1 MSWPEY
7 IVGIDW
13 DNDGSFEGFTY
24 DFPIIF
30 GAPSGDDNITDD
42 VMRLSW
48 SRGRDAELERATAG
62 TCEITLKNP
71 DGKYSPSNSGGDLYG
86 KLLPGRP
93 VIIMAYFG
101 GTLYSLWRGKTERI
115 VPSPRWDAQTCY
127 IYCVD
132 GFDFLSRAEV
142 TTELATD
149 ELTGTLVGNILDDAG
164 WDASLRD
171 IEAGID
177 TVPLGY
183 WSQVSALYALQ
194 EIEES
199 ECGFFYIDHRGYA
212 RFEDRHYRMG
222 LSSSETITDEMCD
235 INYDLSS
242 RGIYNS
248 IRASYTEKT
257 LGVEAEMWRLSE
269 VPLLAAGETRT
280 WWGDYQGLATNQIDP
295 IATTDYT
302 ANTLANGTGTDMTA
316 SVTVTPSHFAGST
329 KLVVE
334 NTAGVAVYLTLL
346 KVRGDLYSDGDKTSV
361 KAENTTSQTAYQKRD
376 RTLDAQFMES
386 VDQCQQYCDY
396 VLAKTKDAWADI
408 DMTLKNR
415 SDTVLTTILNR
426 AISDR
431 ITVQNTEL
439 GLDEDF
445 FINAMAHSVDMKTR
459 LHTCRW
465 SLRTATPEL
474 FWVLDLSEL
483 DSTTKLAY

>member
-1 MSWPEY
+1 MSWPSY
-7 IVGIDW
+7 SLCIDW
-13 DNDGSFEGFTY
+13 DNDGSFAT
-24 DFPIIF
+24 
-30 GAPSGDDNITDD
+30 AGDDISND
-42 VMRLSW
+42 VMRLWW

-62 TCEITLKNP
+62 ILEITLKNP
-71 DGKYSPSNSGGDLYG
+71 TGEYSPSNSGGTYYG

-93 VIIMAYFG
+93 VRLQATFG
-101 GTLYSLWRGKTERI
+101 VTTYDLWYGKIERI
-115 VPSPRWDAQTCY
+115 VPKPHWQDQTCY

-132 GFDFLSRAEV
+132 GFDMLKRAEI
-142 TTELATD
+142 TTDLYTD
-149 ELTGTLVGNILDDAG
+149 ELTGTLVGNILDEVGWAAG
-164 WDASLRD
+164 DRD
-171 IEAGID
+171 IEVGID

-235 INYDLSS
+235 ISYDLSS

-248 IRASYTEKT
+248 IMASYTEKT
-257 LGVEAEMWRLSE
+257 LGVEAELWRLSE

-295 IATTDYT
+295 AATTDYT
-302 ANTLANGTGTDMTA
+302 ANMLANGTGADMTA
-316 SVTVTPSHFAGST
+316 SVTVTPTHFAGST
-329 KLVVE
+329 KLVVV
-334 NTAGVAVYLTLL
+334 NGAGVAVYLTLL

-361 KAENTTSQTAYQKRD
+361 KSDDSTSQTAYQKRD
-376 RTLDAQFMES
+376 RTLDAQFLAS
-386 VDQCQQYCDY
+386 VDQCQQYCDF
-396 VLAKTKDAWADI
+396 VLSETKDAWPDV

-415 SDTVLTTILNR
+415 SDTVLTAMLNR
-426 AISDR
+426 KISDR

-439 GLDEDF
+439 GLDDDY
-445 FINAMAHSVDMKTR
+445 FINAVQHDVDMKMKT
-459 LHTCRW
+459 HKCKWT
-465 SLRTATPEL
+465 LRSATPEL